1 MALEDS
7 ILRFRTQF
15 DWQPEIM
22 HQEALRPHKNV
33 IIVGM
38 GGSHLGP
45 WMLKHY
51 VGGKNI
57 FIHRD
62 YGLPD
67 VSADVL
73 NDALIILS
81 SYSGDT
87 EEVLDA
93 GRVAMEKGYAI
104 AAISCGGKLID
115 FARQHALPHIVVPD
129 MNLQPRIAIG
139 VSMLGI
145 AKLMM
150 SSDMEQVVRS
160 AGQSID
166 PAAGRE
172 EGMRL
177 AEALR
182 GKIPVIYASSMNM
195 PLSYLWKIKLNESG
209 KIPAFQNSFP
219 EMCHNELCGFDTA
232 ESTSMLSER
241 FHAVLLDDATDHPRN
256 IIRMK
261 AVSDILREKSI
272 GVSIVSLSGDGLA
285 RIFAGAVLADW
296 VSLYLAA
303 YYGVPDEA
311 VPLVEDFKKRI
322 G

>member
-1 MALEDS
+1 MALEDA
-7 ILRFRTQF
+7 ILRFREQF
-15 DWQPEIM
+15 SWQPEVV
-22 HQEALRPHKNV
+22 HGDKLREYKHV

-45 WMLKHY
+45 WMLKSY
-51 VGGKNI
+51 AGGQNI

-67 VSADVL
+67 MSEDVL
-73 NDALIILS
+73 KDALIILS

-93 GRVAMEKGYAI
+93 GRVAIEKGLSV
-104 AAISCGGKLID
+104 AAISRGGKLIA
-115 FARQHALPHIVVPD
+115 FAQEHQIPHIVSPD
-129 MNLQPRIAIG
+129 MNLQPRVAIG

-145 AKLMM
+145 SKLMM
-150 SSDMEQVVRS
+150 NPAMEAAVRA
-160 AGQSID
+160 AGLATD

-177 AEALR
+177 AETLR
-182 GKIPVIYASSMNM
+182 GKVPVIYGSRQNM
-195 PLSYLWKIKLNESG
+195 PLSFIWKIKLNESS
-209 KIPAFQNSFP
+209 KIPAFYNSFP

-232 ESTSMLSER
+232 ETTVPLSNR
-241 FHAVLLDDATDHPRN
+241 FHAILLDDATDHPRN
-256 IIRMK
+256 IVRMK
-261 AVSDILREKSI
+261 AVGEILREKSI
-272 GVSIVSLSGDGLA
+272 GVSNVTLKGEGLA
-285 RIFAGAVLADW
+285 KVFAAAVLADW
-296 VSLYLAA
+296 VSIFLAA
-303 YYGVPDEA
+303 YYGVPDEQ